1 MHAST
6 PCNVNKA
13 SKVHHTAG
21 KPLISHNFLS
31 FLIIYRNLATHG
43 LFFFTPICVAVSM
56 NRFMAC
62 MSHILVKTKQKE
74 AYCRVVLARSL
85 QKHFIYDLTCA
96 VTPTEP
102 HMFQLGKLHSVLHS
116 NEATS
121 RVAKDHPHNRHTGL
135 CDRRQQK

>member
-1 MHAST
+1 M
-6 PCNVNKA
+6 
-13 SKVHHTAG
+13 G
-21 KPLISHNFLS
+21 YL
-31 FLIIYRNLATHG
+31 
-43 LFFFTPICVAVSM
+43 FTPICVAVSM
-56 NRFMAC
+56 NRSMAC

-74 AYCRVVLARSL
+74 AYCRVVLACSL
-85 QKHFIYDLTCA
+85 QKQFIYDLTCA

-121 RVAKDHPHNRHTGL
+121 RVAKDHPHSRHTGL